1 MKLPQNDL
9 PDIKDME
16 HPPMR
21 EKTKIPI
28 PFFRENQSHEKL
40 KVRLIFP
47 SCIDV
52 EKKPTGKKTLSI
64 VMFYCGE
71 HSLF

>member
-9 PDIKDME
+9 LDIKDME
-16 HPPMR
+16 HPLMR

-28 PFFRENQSHEKL
+28 FFRENQSHEKL

-52 EKKPTGKKTLSI
+52 EKNQQGKKTLSI
-64 VMFYCGE
+64 LIFTMGNVF
-71 HSLF
+71 SQF